1 MRDDQKPRTVIL
13 VANTAWYL
21 YNFRLPLARALRDRG
36 LTPLFVAPHDRYA
49 DALQAEGFRFEPLR
63 LRRAG
68 INPFVEL
75 MALLTLVRLYRRER
89 PAVVHHFT
97 IKCVLYGSLAAI
109 MARTPAVVNAITGLG
124 HVFVSHRLKARIL
137 RPLVTRLYRV
147 ALASPHTRIIF
158 QNTEDRDA
166 FVGLGLVDAEQTTV
180 IRGSGVDLARFAPGV
195 ACTPEVP
202 RVLLV
207 GRLLAEKGIFEF
219 VEAARL
225 LRARG
230 STAIFEVAGELDPGN
245 PSSVSPQQLAAWVR
259 EDVLEFSGHVDAIE
273 ESLSAATIVTL
284 PSYREGVPRSLL
296 EAAAMG
302 KPLVATD
309 VPGCREVVEDGR
321 NGLLVPA
328 RNAKALANA
337 IEQLLADPEARARMG
352 LASRIK
358 VASEFDENSVVGATI
373 DVYRQLGVF
382 A

>member
-1 MRDDQKPRTVIL
+1 MGDAQEPRTVIL

-21 YNFRLPLARALRDRG
+21 YNFRRPLARALRDHG
-36 LTPLFVAPHDRYA
+36 LEPLFVAPHDRYA
-49 DALQAEGFRFEPLR
+49 DALQAEGFRYEPLR

-75 MALLTLVRLYRRER
+75 LTLVTLARLYRRER
-89 PAVVHHFT
+89 PAAVHHFT
-97 IKCVLYGSLAAI
+97 IKCVLYGSLAALA
-109 MARTPAVVNAITGLG
+109 ARTPAVVNAITGLG
-124 HVFVSHRLKARIL
+124 HVFVNQRLKARLI

-158 QNTEDRDA
+158 QNADDRDA
-166 FVGLGLVDAEQTTV
+166 FVELGLIDAEQTV
-180 IRGSGVDLARFAPGV
+180 LIRGSGVDLGRFAPGV
-195 ACTPEVP
+195 ARMQGVP

-207 GRLLAEKGIFEF
+207 ARLLAEKGIFEF

-230 STAIFEVAGELDPGN
+230 STAIFEVAGDLDPGN
-245 PSSVSPQQLAAWVR
+245 PSSVSPQQLAAWIR
-259 EDVLEFSGHVDAIE
+259 EGVVEFSGHVDAIE
-273 ESLSAATIVTL
+273 QSLAAATIVTL

-302 KPLVATD
+302 KPLVASD

-328 RNAKALANA
+328 RDAPALANA
-337 IEQLLADPEARARMG
+337 IEQLLNDPEALARMG

-358 VASEFDENSVVGATI
+358 VVSEFAEKTVVQATI
-373 DVYRQLGVF
+373 DVYRQLGVL